1 MERINENEFFKKCS
15 YRNCDNIISDVKRSN
30 SKYCCRAC
38 KDNEKIYVKRHK
50 RMIEKSFNEQNE
62 LVKLVKIIKN
72 NL

>member
-1 MERINENEFFKKCS
+1 METINENEFFKKCS
-15 YRNCDNIISDVKRSN
+15 YRNCDNIISDVKRFN